1 MTDKEFSN
9 YAMKVLLSLG
19 LTFMIVIGMIYL
31 SFPAPEPA
39 KPDEYISYDYEL
51 MIFNSDVHRGEL
63 LEK

>member
-19 LTFMIVIGMIYL
+19 LTFILLIGMIYL
-31 SFPAPEPA
+31 SFPAQEPA
-39 KPDEYISYDYEL
+39 KPGEYISYDNEL
-51 MIFNSDVHRGEL
+51 MIFNSDVHRADL